1 LHDVV
6 VELLDSYTEKR
17 DAVYSEAKRVLE
29 WERKLVKLRAMADA
43 DLPKLQVQ
51 LDGSVQDAEGCIVE
65 GEARRQDHAAK
76 LNRLEQEVLEYEAAA
91 PRRAAE
97 RDEDL
102 PQLLKTAQHEIC
114 QLRRE
119 VESLFEPQ
127 LRAGWEAD
135 AERQGWPGGTVE
147 AQLAEELQR
156 RGEEQAG
163 YMDQKQNLDAKLQAL
178 AQHLATNAQNSSA

>member
-1 LHDVV
+1 MV
-6 VELLDSYTEKR
+6 VELRESYTEKR
-17 DAVYSEAKRVLE
+17 DAVYSEAKRVIE

-51 LDGSVQDAEGCIVE
+51 LDDSVQDADRCIVE

-76 LNRLEQEVLEYEAAA
+76 LDELEQVLQEHEAAA
-91 PRRAAE
+91 PPRRAAE

-102 PQLLKTAQHEIC
+102 PQLLKKAQHEIS
-114 QLRRE
+114 QLRGE

-135 AERQGWPGGTVE
+135 AERQGWPEGTVE

-178 AQHLATNAQNSSA
+178 AQHLANAQNSSA